1 MSTYMKKDHKRGW
14 VQDGYEWL
22 FDEDLDSLLHSAD
35 CTIIKDQKRIK
46 VYHFNRNGEDIYV
59 KRYNQYSIWSR
70 IEGYLNGS
78 KAFRSWQGAKLL
90 MDKGLKTA
98 HPLAAIEHR
107 KWRLLRESFYITRAI
122 EDSWISVDYYKE
134 KLIDKAASI
143 TDKRLFLRSLAK
155 LFSDIHGKGI
165 YHNDLKDYNI
175 LVRVEDEHLRFF
187 LLDLE
192 GIKEYETLPESKR
205 LKNLVQLNRTLGRL
219 VNNAAKIAFLKQYS
233 GTGEWKELAHRIAEE
248 SLRIDREK
256 ES

>member
-1 MSTYMKKDHKRGW
+1 MSTYLKKDHKRGW
-14 VQDGYEWL
+14 VGAGYAKL
-22 FDEDLDSLLHSAD
+22 FTEDLDALFRSPD

-46 VYHFNRNGEDIYV
+46 VSKVRWNGEDIYI
-59 KRYNQYSIWSR
+59 KRYNPYSIWSR
-70 IEGYLNGS
+70 IEGSLNGS

-90 MDKGLKTA
+90 MDKGLSTA
-98 HPLAAIEHR
+98 YPLASIEHR
-107 KWRLLRESFYITRAI
+107 KWGILKESFYVTRAI

-134 KLIDKAASI
+134 KFVDKAASI
-143 TDKRLFLRSLAK
+143 TDKRDFLRSLAK

-175 LVRVEDEHLRFF
+175 LVREEEGHLSFF

-205 LKNLVQLNRTLGRL
+205 LKNLIQLNRTLGRL
-219 VNNAAKIAFLKQYS
+219 VNNPAKIAFLKEYC
-233 GTGEWKELAHRIAEE
+233 GTGEWKELARLIVKE

-256 ES
+256 GS

>member
-1 MSTYMKKDHKRGW
+1 MSTYLKKDHKRGW
-14 VQDGYEWL
+14 VHYGYEWL
-22 FDEDLDSLLHSAD
+22 FDEDLDALFHSAD

-59 KRYNQYSIWSR
+59 KRYNAYSIWSS
-70 IEGYLNGS
+70 IEGSLNGS

-90 MDKGLKTA
+90 MDKGLNTA

-107 KWRLLRESFYITRAI
+107 KWGLLKESFYVTRAI
-122 EDSWISVDYYKE
+122 ENSWISVDYYKE
-134 KLIDKAASI
+134 KLVDKTASI
-143 TDKRLFLRSLAK
+143 MDKRDFLRSLAK

-175 LVRVEDEHLRFF
+175 LVREEEGHLRFS

-192 GIKEYETLPESKR
+192 GVKQYEKLPYDKR

-219 VNNAAKIAFLKQYS
+219 VNNTAKIAFLKEYS
-233 GTGEWKELAHRIAEE
+233 GKGEWKELARSIVKE

-256 ES
+256 GS

>member
-1 MSTYMKKDHKRGW
+1 MPKYIKKGNKLGW

-22 FDEDLDSLLHSAD
+22 FDEDFDALFYSPD
-35 CTIIKDQKRIK
+35 CTVIKDQKRIK
-46 VYHFNRNGEDIYV
+46 VYHFNRNGEVIYV
-59 KRYNQYSIWSR
+59 KRYNPYSIWSS
-70 IEGYLNGS
+70 IEGSLNGS

-90 MDKGLKTA
+90 IDKGLNTA
-98 HPLAAIEHR
+98 HPLAAIEHMR
-107 KWRLLRESFYITRAI
+107 WGLLRESFYVTRAI

-143 TDKRLFLRSLAK
+143 TNKRLFLRSLAK

-175 LVRVEDEHLRFF
+175 LVRVEDGHLRFF

-205 LKNLVQLNRTLGRL
+205 LKNLIQLNRTLGRL
-219 VNNAAKIAFLKQYS
+219 VNNAAKIAFLKEYC
-233 GTGEWKELAHRIAEE
+233 GAGEWKELARSIVKE
-248 SLRIDREK
+248 SLRIDMEK
-256 ES
+256 GS